1 MIAIQWLEKGLRVDP
16 NTVTIGAAVAMFAA
30 LFGFWWKLDSKMD
43 RMDSKTDRMDSKMD
57 RMDSKLTGRVDSLD
71 SKLTGEV
78 KEVRQASE
86 TAHNKIIGRLGGIET
101 TQATH
106 TERFNT
112 IGARIDCIEDK
123 IDNIIT

>member
-1 MIAIQWLEKGLRVDP
+1 MLAFHWPEKGLRVDP
-16 NTVTIGAAVAMFAA
+16 NTVTIGAAAAMFAA
-30 LFGFWWKLDSKMD
+30 LFGLGWKLDSKMD
-43 RMDSKTDRMDSKMD
+43 RMDA
-57 RMDSKLTGRVDSLD
+57 KLTGKVDSLD
-71 SKLTGEV
+71 TKLSGEV

-86 TAHNKIIGRLGGIET
+86 TAHNNIIGRLGVIET

-123 IDNIIT
+123 IDNLNT

>member
-1 MIAIQWLEKGLRVDP
+1 MDP

-43 RMDSKTDRMDSKMD
+43 RMDSR
-57 RMDSKLTGRVDSLD
+57 LTGKVDSLD
-71 SKLTGEV
+71 SKLTGKVDSLDSKLTGKVDSLDTKLTGEV
-78 KEVRQASE
+78 KELRQASE